1 MWRIFFPL
9 YAATSMETWFE
20 PENGQRKQ
28 GAGRRKFVRAAD
40 EAGREHSS
48 PFRYLKRKDP
58 YRRTASPIPP
68 ARIRMDVGIFS
79 SLLPKRI
86 VRARHLKAGGGARH
100 AEETGRERGGC
111 LIPVPVDLHLHVRR
125 GKRHGGANSHR
136 AGERLDACMALRGRR
151 RGFGRLHQRRVHLRE
166 QA

>member
-86 VRARHLKAGGGARH
+86 VRARHLKVGGGALH
-100 AEETGRERGGC
+100 APETGRGRGGC
-111 LIPVPVDLHLHVRR
+111 LLPVPVDLHLHVRR
-125 GKRHGGANSHR
+125 GNRHGARKRR
-136 AGERLDACMALRGRR
+136 AVGDRLDAGLGLRGRR
-151 RGFGRLHQRRVHLRE
+151 R
-166 QA
+166 